1 MSSKNVI
8 KNPQQKQQFLRENVK
23 SWLIFN
29 IFSGYVLCACMCI
42 YTPCVCRILR
52 RSKRTSDSLD
62 LKLGGVMSCHIGWGR
77 GGGAGNRTL
86 SSARAGNTVS
96 LLSTTNQLTLKDKD
110 KSDHSEKVA

>member
-1 MSSKNVI
+1 MCCVLACVYI
-8 KNPQQKQQFLRENVK
+8 HHMYAEVK
-23 SWLIFN
+23 EDIRLS
-29 IFSGYVLCACMCI
+29 
-42 YTPCVCRILR
+42 
-52 RSKRTSDSLD
+52 

-110 KSDHSEKVA
+110 KSDHSEKAA